1 MLYYETIDAPTLGL
15 LKQLQQIP
23 AFADL
28 RLAGGTSLALQT
40 GHRKSVD
47 IDLFG
52 TIQDDEYEVAKTL
65 RNLGKVT
72 TIKKSTNIGIYLIN
86 DIKTDIV
93 NYTYPWLQN
102 AIIKDGLRLA
112 GEKDIAAMK
121 LAAITGRGTKK
132 DFIDLFFLLK
142 KFTLREMLDLYLQKY
157 NDGSELLVLKSLSYF
172 NDAEKDELPVMLQSV
187 DWETIK
193 AHISNQLANIK

>member
-1 MLYYETIDAPTLGL
+1 MLHYETIDPPALGL

-23 AFADL
+23 AFSEL

-52 TIQDDEYEVAKTL
+52 TIRGDEYEISNTL
-65 RNLGKVT
+65 HKLGKVT
-72 TIKKSTNIGIYLIN
+72 IIKKSANIGIYIIN
-86 DIKTDIV
+86 GIKADIV
-93 NYTYPWLQN
+93 NYSYPWLQE
-102 AIIKDGLRLA
+102 AVIEDGLRLA
-112 GEKDIAAMK
+112 GDKDIAAMK

-142 KFTLREMLDLYLQKY
+142 KYRLREMLNLYNKKY
-157 NDGSELLVLKSLSYF
+157 EDGSELLVLKSLSYF
-172 NDAEKDELPVMLQSV
+172 LDAEKDEPPIMLQTI
-187 DWETIK
+187 DWDAIK
-193 AHISNQLANIK
+193 SHILKQVANVG

>member
-52 TIQDDEYEVAKTL
+52 IIQDDEYEIAKTL

-172 NDAEKDELPVMLQSV
+172 NDAENDELPVMLQSV

>member
-23 AFADL
+23 AFANL

-40 GHRKSVD
+40 GHRKSVV

-132 DFIDLFFLLK
+132 VFIDLFFLLK